1 MAFIKVVI
9 TVIDRALL
17 KQMEDTMIKFIKL
30 NQVRFVRYV
39 STNLLF
45 FNILSFSILSG
56 VFLLMNWHYSGKQLI
71 GPGKASFISIVICWL
86 LYYLSTRKIP
96 GAEGVKASWRRCS
109 ICIERYVHVFLIG
122 FILIHLLW
130 SGFVIFMNPYEWG
143 FNHGDAVFYTQTLRN
158 MVEGLRP
165 ESSYFALGAGFNP
178 LIDDP
183 RYCNANGYV
192 SIFTLHQ
199 YWLPMLVLSPLY
211 ALYPFPPMHIFAQLI
226 VVVVI
231 GVPGMFWAI
240 RSMGGTKN
248 LALLGAF
255 GYVLL
260 PQVESLLFFKGYF
273 DVMGFAVLPWIF
285 AALFARKWWVLYVSA
300 ICLAAISYPYTYTVM
315 MIGLVT
321 AIFFKACLRGIIVF
335 LIGFFMMKWD
345 SAVFVSSLLSYKDVS
360 EIPSFLKYYILERT
374 IGSLIGPFRANI
386 DYIGSILQAGAFLPL
401 FQIRRAAKWN
411 MPVIGLFVFA
421 ALCFILMLFRSAAW
435 EAPRNGVLIVPL
447 YVSVFMAYINMTQ
460 NSENLEIDDKS
471 RSIKK
476 IATACLSCCLISMI
490 LFGNGYAAPS
500 PLASHYPFGSN
511 AKLNSTK
518 FTLDRKIALEK
529 LAKYVPENAT
539 LAFLA
544 EGNVDAVLANRQHVW
559 PIGREPEG
567 VQYYVYFGFPGL
579 PGSSLKKEK
588 WGDLIDRMQLDEK
601 FKLLCKDD
609 SIPMLIYENMKAHKI
624 PRQENLL
631 GWGVLLSV
639 FRK

>member
-1 MAFIKVVI
+1 M
-9 TVIDRALL
+9 ALL
-17 KQMEDTMIKFIKL
+17 KRIEGTIIKL
-30 NQVRFVRYV
+30 NQARFVHYV

-56 VFLLMNWHYSGKQLI
+56 VFLLMNWHYSGKHLI

-86 LYYLSTRKIP
+86 LYYLSTRKIL

-109 ICIERYVHVFLIG
+109 IYIERRVYVFLIG

-143 FNHGDAVFYTQTLRN
+143 FNHGDAIFYTQTLRN
-158 MVEGLRP
+158 MVGGLRP
-165 ESSYFALGAGFNP
+165 ESSYFALGASYNP

-183 RYCNANGYV
+183 RYCSANGYV

-199 YWLPMLVLSPLY
+199 YWLPTLVLSPLY
-211 ALYPFPPMHIFAQLI
+211 ALYPYPPMHIFAQLI
-226 VVVVI
+226 VVAAI

-240 RSMGGTKN
+240 RAMGGTKN
-248 LALLGAF
+248 LALIGALGYA
-255 GYVLL
+255 LL

-285 AALFARKWWVLYVSA
+285 AALFARKWWALYVSA

-321 AIFFKACLRGIIVF
+321 AIFFKACSRGVIVF
-335 LIGFFMMKWD
+335 LIGFFVMKWD
-345 SAVFVSSLLSYKDVS
+345 SAVFISSQLPYKEMS
-360 EIPSFLKYYILERT
+360 ELPSFLKYYVLDRT
-374 IGSLIGPFRANI
+374 IGSLIGPFRMYI
-386 DYIGSILQAGAFLPL
+386 DYIGSILQAGAFLPI

-460 NSENLEIDDKS
+460 NSQHPEIDDKS
-471 RSIKK
+471 RSINK
-476 IATACLSCCLISMI
+476 ITTMCLSCCMISMI
-490 LFGNGYAAPS
+490 LFGNGYSASS

-511 AKLNSTK
+511 TKLSSTK
-518 FTLDRKIALEK
+518 FTLNRKNALEK
-529 LAKYVPENAT
+529 LAKHVPENAP
-539 LAFLA
+539 LAFMS
-544 EGNVDAVLANRQHVW
+544 EGNIDAVLANRQHVW

-567 VQYYVYFGFPGL
+567 VQYYIYFGFPGP
-579 PGSSLKKEK
+579 PGSKLKKEK
-588 WGDLIDRMQLDEK
+588 QGDLIDRMQLDKK

-609 SIPMLIYENMKAHKI
+609 SIPMLIYENMKAHQI

-631 GWGVLLSV
+631 GWGVLLNV